1 MYRDLDDQR
10 SDARSD
16 SAARCKTSRAGT
28 IACESEDSEPLSS
41 SDNEEPYTANKENH
55 FGQNQRVQKLEI
67 AYQKNT
73 NEKFGIS
80 TFYGIP

>member
-10 SDARSD
+10 SDGRSD
-16 SAARCKTSRAGT
+16 SVARCRTSRAGT
-28 IACESEDSEPLSS
+28 TACESEPLSS

-80 TFYGIP
+80 TFFGIP